1 MEEYMDQE
9 NKRKIEFI
17 ITERKRAQYKLN
29 LNSNIMKE
37 YDKVI
42 SSGFYDGQINRLN
55 KELIALGI
63 SIITACESCM
73 QWHIAEAIKHGTT
86 EKQLYE
92 VIEVSIAMA
101 GSRMEVN
108 TRFAIAVIEY
118 YKEKGELKN

>member
-1 MEEYMDQE
+1 MEGYMEQE
-9 NKRKIEFI
+9 SKNKIEFI
-17 ITERKRAQYKLN
+17 IAERKRAQYKLN

-37 YDKVI
+37 YDKVTT
-42 SSGFYDGQINRLN
+42 SGFYDGQINRLN

-73 QWHIAEAIKHGTT
+73 QWHIAEAIAHGAT

-118 YKEKGELKN
+118 YKEKGELTK